1 MNNKKILVIGGGPA
15 GLMAAD
21 IAIRN
26 GLKITVIDSMPT
38 FGRKFLMAGKSGLNL
53 TMNEDALS
61 FKNRIIQDNK
71 SIGKALDEFGPNA
84 VIKWANSLG
93 IETFTGS
100 TGRVFPKS
108 MKASPLLRKWIKQLV
123 DLGVVLKTRWKLIAI
138 SDTTA
143 TFQTPEGI
151 VNETADGIILALGGA
166 SWPKLGSTGDW
177 QSLFNSEDIESFQP
191 SNCSFLVSWSLKM
204 SKYFGQPIKSIKL
217 DAGHQSSR
225 GEIMISKEGIEGG
238 GIYPLSST
246 LKKDLELKLDLLPDW
261 NIEKISRLLTLPRG
275 KASYSNILRKR
286 LKLEP
291 IKQAILREF
300 AMDAFGEPNLLAKNI
315 KSLRIPLNGTGPIQT
330 AISTTGG
337 MKLGSIDE
345 SFMLRSH
352 PGVFCAGEMLDWDAP
367 TGGYLL
373 TTCMATGRMAGKFA
387 SQFVSR

>member
-1 MNNKKILVIGGGPA
+1 MKNKKILVIGGGPA

-21 IAIRN
+21 VAIRN

-38 FGRKFLMAGKSGLNL
+38 LGRKFLMAGKSGLNL
-53 TMNEDALS
+53 TMNEDTLR
-61 FKNRIIQDNK
+61 FKDRIIQDNK
-71 SIGKALDEFGPNA
+71 LIGKALDEFGPNEL
-84 VIKWANSLG
+84 IKWVNSLG

-108 MKASPLLRKWIKQLV
+108 MKASPLLRKWINQLV
-123 DLGVVLKTRWKLIAI
+123 NLGVLLKTRWKLIGI

-151 VNETADGIILALGGA
+151 VNETADAIILALGGA

-177 QSLFNSEDIESFQP
+177 QSLFNSDDIESFQP

-204 SKYFGQPIKSIKL
+204 SKYFGEPIKSIKL

-238 GIYPLSST
+238 GIYPLSSA
-246 LKKDLELKLDLLPDW
+246 LRKDLELKIDLLPDW
-261 NIEKISRLLTLPRG
+261 SLEKITRLLTLPRG

-300 AMDAFGEPNLLAKNI
+300 AMDAFGDPTLLAKNI
-315 KSLRIPLNGTGPIQT
+315 KSLRIPLNGTGPMQT

-337 MKLGSIDE
+337 IKLGSIDE

>member
-21 IAIRN
+21 VAIRN

-53 TMNEDALS
+53 TMNEDALR

-71 SIGKALDEFGPNA
+71 LIGKALDEFGPNE
-84 VIKWANSLG
+84 VIKWVNSLG

-108 MKASPLLRKWIKQLV
+108 MKASPLLRKWINQLV
-123 DLGVVLKTRWKLIAI
+123 DLGVLLKTRWKLIAI
-138 SDTTA
+138 SDTNA

-204 SKYFGQPIKSIKL
+204 SKYFGEPIKSIKL

-238 GIYPLSST
+238 GIYPLSSA

-261 NIEKISRLLTLPRG
+261 SLEKISRLLTLPRG

-300 AMDAFGEPNLLAKNI
+300 AMDAFGDPTLLAKNI
-315 KSLRIPLNGTGPIQT
+315 KSLRIPLNGTGPMQT

-337 MKLGSIDE
+337 IKLGSIDE

-373 TTCMATGRMAGKFA
+373 TTCMATGRMAGKFT